1 MLKGLLGKKIGM
13 TQIFDDNGAAIPITV
28 IEAGP
33 CYVTQVRDVETDGYT
48 AVQLGFGEIKPKR
61 LTGGQLGHLKR
72 NDLPPLRYLREFRT
86 KKDAEINPGDPVS
99 VTVFEKGDHVDVIG
113 TSKGR
118 GFAGVVKRHGFAG
131 GPKTHGQSDRQRAP
145 GSIGATSGT
154 ARVFKGKRMPGHMG
168 NRRVTTQN
176 LKVVL
181 VDEERNLIGVRGAVP
196 GPKGGLLVIKEARKQ

>member
-1 MLKGLLGKKIGM
+1 MLKGLIGKKIGM
-13 TQIFDDNGAAIPITV
+13 TQIFDDNGTAIPVTV

-33 CYVTQVRDVETDGYT
+33 CYVTQIRKVETEGYS
-48 AVQLGFGEIKPKR
+48 AVQLGFGETKPKR

-86 KKDAEINPGDPVS
+86 KDAELNEGDQLTVE
-99 VTVFEKGDHVDVIG
+99 VFEVGDHVDVAG

-118 GFAGVVKRHGFAG
+118 GFAGAVKRHGFRG

-168 NRRVTTQN
+168 NRRVTSQN

-181 VDEERNLIGVRGAVP
+181 VDPERNLIGVRGAVP

>member
-13 TQIFDDNGAAIPITV
+13 TQIFDDNGTAIPVTI

-33 CYVTQVRDVETDGYT
+33 CYVTQIRKVETEGYS
-48 AVQLGFGEIKPKR
+48 AVQLGFGEVKPKR
-61 LTGGQLGHLKR
+61 LTSGQLGHLKR
-72 NDLPPLRYLREFRT
+72 NDIAPLRYLREFRM
-86 KKDAEINPGDPVS
+86 KDAEVSEGDQLTVG
-99 VTVFEKGDHVDVIG
+99 VFEVGDHVDVTG

-118 GFAGVVKRHGFAG
+118 GFAGVVKRHGFRG

-168 NRRVTTQN
+168 NRRVTSQN
-176 LKVVL
+176 LKIVL
-181 VDEERNLIGVRGAVP
+181 VDAERNLIGVRGAVP